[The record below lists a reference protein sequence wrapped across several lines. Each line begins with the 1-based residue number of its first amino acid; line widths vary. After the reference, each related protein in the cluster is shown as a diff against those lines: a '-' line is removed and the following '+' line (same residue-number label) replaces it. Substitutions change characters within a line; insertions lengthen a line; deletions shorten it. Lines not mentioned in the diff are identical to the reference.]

1 MSNHQNGVELSKI
14 LIDLSGKVVFMLI
27 TASTA
32 SIAYILTQ
40 IKNDTWS
47 DILHFP
53 IYSLILLAISFLFG
67 YIYLNKRL
75 HVIHCNSIILQTSK
89 DTHLLNEREKL
100 FDDLEKN
107 SPKLRLYA
115 SLQFITFIFGA
126 FVYALYVFISIYL
139 K

>member
-1 MSNHQNGVELSKI
+1 
-14 LIDLSGKVVFMLI
+14 MLI

-40 IKNDTWS
+40 IKHDTWS
-47 DILHFP
+47 DILFFP

-67 YIYLNKRL
+67 YMYLNKRI
-75 HVIHCNSIILQTSK
+75 HVIHCNSLILQTSN
-89 DTHLLNEREKL
+89 DRNLLEVLEKL
-100 FDDLEKN
+100 VDDLEKN
-107 SPKLRLYA
+107 TPKLRLYA

-126 FVYALYVFISIYL
+126 IVYALYVFLNIYL